1 MPRCGGIRPDG
12 SQCERVVTGI
22 DELCYSHDPARKEQ
36 RKKAATKAGSTPWK
50 PELRQAKQMLKDLA
64 KDVLEGRT
72 SRADASVVA
81 QLYGVLARYIEIERK
96 AKETE
101 EFDQRLKELEELATR
116 QQQPHYPKAR

>member
-1 MPRCGGIRPDG
+1 MPRCAGTRPDG
-12 SQCERVVTGI
+12 GQCERIVTG
-22 DELCYSHDPARKEQ
+22 DAEFCYSHDPDRKEQ
-36 RKKAATKAGSTPWK
+36 RRKAASKAGSTPWK

-101 EFDQRLKELEELATR
+101 EFEARLAELEELASR
-116 QQQPHYPKAR
+116 QQPPRYGAS